1 MTVKVA
7 GLWERGWNTP
17 IKEVELWEF
26 PLRDFAVNEH
36 IMVPVSGIEN
46 SYVTEVPNLGDWLV
60 TQRALGLT
68 IVFLDENGQT
78 PLQNFVHPPDAVYVC
93 GKANLS
99 SLVAYSLPGDLSLK
113 ILTPAN
119 LGGFWPHQAVSI
131 VLYDRF
137 LKSSP

>member
-46 SYVTEVPNLGDWLV
+46 SYVTEVPNLGDWLL
-60 TQRALGLT
+60 TRGGRGRANGCLGADCL
-68 IVFLDENGQT
+68 EHG
-78 PLQNFVHPPDAVYVC
+78 DALHGGPGSC
-93 GKANLS
+93 RGDR
-99 SLVAYSLPGDLSLK
+99 LPGDGRLEHD
-113 ILTPAN
+113 A
-119 LGGFWPHQAVSI
+119 
-131 VLYDRF
+131 
-137 LKSSP
+137 